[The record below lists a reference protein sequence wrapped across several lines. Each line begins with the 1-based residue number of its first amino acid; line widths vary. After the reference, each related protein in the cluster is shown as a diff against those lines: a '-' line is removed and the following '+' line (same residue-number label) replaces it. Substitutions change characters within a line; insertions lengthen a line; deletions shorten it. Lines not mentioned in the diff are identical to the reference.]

1 MPALQLLLNGASMTA
16 QLRNKVTKDDLYGS
30 VKRVVESEGRL
41 LERGYLLPDGRTI
54 RRTQVAYASMDAEG
68 SVAEDPTTYIG
79 EQPAVQIPSSFEQ
92 DCPLAPVPLQ
102 RLVHFAV
109 GDVYALDVAG
119 LPAGL
124 YETSFN
130 YRASYAPREAFV
142 LVRGSGDAAE
152 AFLLVGD
159 TKSAPFVG
167 QTLSYEFFD
176 AQAGAEEDT
185 DPLDFS
191 MM

>member
-1 MPALQLLLNGASMTA
+1 MPALQLVLNGAALSA

-30 VKRVVESEGRL
+30 VKRVVEASGRV

-54 RRTQVAYASMDAEG
+54 RRSQIAYASMDAEG
-68 SVAEDPTTYIG
+68 SVAQPPVTYIG

-92 DCPLAPVPLQ
+92 DCPLTPVPMQ
-102 RLVHFAV
+102 RLTQFAV

-119 LPAGL
+119 LEPGL
-124 YETSFN
+124 YETTFN

-142 LVRGSGDAAE
+142 LARGEGDSAQ

-159 TKSAPFVG
+159 TKAAPFVG
-167 QTLSYEFFD
+167 QAMSYEFFD
-176 AQAGAEEDT
+176 AQVSVEEDT